1 MINVDP
7 GRHQF
12 LPIREAILF
21 HDEKQRSSAIPFRQ
35 NKIFIEIFLSRG
47 IGPVEKIMRLV
58 HEEKLPVQIKGETAR
73 ALRRPLEKDVAVFSE
88 AWIEKLGGVS
98 Q

>member
-7 GRHQF
+7 VRHQS
-12 LPIREAILF
+12 LPMREAILF
-21 HDEKQRSSAIPFRQ
+21 DNEKQRSSPIPFRQ
-35 NKIFIEIFLSRG
+35 NKIFIEIFLTRR
-47 IGPVEKIMRLV
+47 IGPVEKIRRLV

-73 ALRRPLEKDVAVFSE
+73 ALRRALEKDVAVSSQ
-88 AWIEKLGGVS
+88 AWIEELGGVS